1 MIGVP
6 LGIWGARNRRVEV
19 VLRSLLDFMQT
30 MPAFVYLIPAVILFG
45 LGRVPAVIA
54 TIVFAMPPVVRLTTL
69 GIRQVREELLEA
81 GRSFG
86 STDAQL
92 LWKIQLPNALPS
104 IMAGVNQTIMMALSM
119 VVVASMI
126 GAGGLGEYVLSGI
139 QRLDIGIGFEGG
151 LGVVLLAIILDRLTE
166 SFGVKSKKKKKVVS
180 TPVKPAAAREHRSD
194 LSNTAS
200 PRSQILNRKISESEM
215 NNSFIKS
222 LIVKIVTPAIVAFG
236 AGANPA
242 MSAEPL
248 KSRRHELGRRARGR
262 QCREVRARDEAPAA
276 GAVRS
281 GGYRHPVSGRVARR
295 SRHHGR
301 RLAAGDARPVLRA
314 LQERRSTTSASSTR
328 AARTAGR
335 FPRMCPSRSSR
346 RSKT

>member
-1 MIGVP
+1 MNGSSSSIFGKFAEDAVNFLFSHFRGGFDAFSAALGAVIKVLEDGLGAVPFIAMLVILMALALWRKGVVFSAFVGVTLYAINYMGLWAQTVSTLALVIAATFFSLVIGVP
-6 LGIWGARNRRVEV
+6 LGIWGARSNRAEV

-45 LGRVPAVIA
+45 LGCVPAVIA

-166 SFGVKSKKKKKVVS
+166 SFGVKAKKAKKAKKKKVIS
-180 TPVKPAAAREHRSD
+180 TPVTPSKAAQ
-194 LSNTAS
+194 T
-200 PRSQILNRKISESEM
+200 
-215 NNSFIKS
+215 
-222 LIVKIVTPAIVAFG
+222 
-236 AGANPA
+236 
-242 MSAEPL
+242 
-248 KSRRHELGRRARGR
+248 
-262 QCREVRARDEAPAA
+262 
-276 GAVRS
+276 
-281 GGYRHPVSGRVARR
+281 
-295 SRHHGR
+295 
-301 RLAAGDARPVLRA
+301 
-314 LQERRSTTSASSTR
+314 
-328 AARTAGR
+328 
-335 FPRMCPSRSSR
+335 
-346 RSKT
+346 

>member
-1 MIGVP
+1 MLVILMVLALWRKGVVFAVFVGAALYVINYMGLWAQTVSTLALVVAATFFSLVIGVP

-166 SFGVKSKKKKKVVS
+166 SFGVKAKKKKKVIS
-180 TPVKPAAAREHRSD
+180 TPAKPAAA
-194 LSNTAS
+194 
-200 PRSQILNRKISESEM
+200 Q
-215 NNSFIKS
+215 
-222 LIVKIVTPAIVAFG
+222 
-236 AGANPA
+236 ANA
-242 MSAEPL
+242 
-248 KSRRHELGRRARGR
+248 
-262 QCREVRARDEAPAA
+262 Q
-276 GAVRS
+276 
-281 GGYRHPVSGRVARR
+281 
-295 SRHHGR
+295 
-301 RLAAGDARPVLRA
+301 
-314 LQERRSTTSASSTR
+314 T
-328 AARTAGR
+328 
-335 FPRMCPSRSSR
+335 
-346 RSKT
+346 

>member
-1 MIGVP
+1 MNASVIGKFAEGAVNYLFEHFRGGFDAFSSGLGAVVELLENGLAAVPFIAMLVILVAIALWRRGVVFAIFVGLALEAIQYMGLWTQTVSTLALVIAATFFSLAVGVP
-6 LGIWGARNRRVEV
+6 LGIWGARNNRVEV

-86 STDAQL
+86 STDWQL

-151 LGVVLLAIILDRLTE
+151 LGVVLLAIVLDRLTE
-166 SFGVKSKKKKKVVS
+166 SFGVKAKKAKKA
-180 TPVKPAAAREHRSD
+180 KP
-194 LSNTAS
+194 L
-200 PRSQILNRKISESEM
+200 
-215 NNSFIKS
+215 
-222 LIVKIVTPAIVAFG
+222 
-236 AGANPA
+236 
-242 MSAEPL
+242 
-248 KSRRHELGRRARGR
+248 
-262 QCREVRARDEAPAA
+262 
-276 GAVRS
+276 
-281 GGYRHPVSGRVARR
+281 
-295 SRHHGR
+295 
-301 RLAAGDARPVLRA
+301 
-314 LQERRSTTSASSTR
+314 
-328 AARTAGR
+328 ARTA
-335 FPRMCPSRSSR
+335 
-346 RSKT
+346 KTG

>member
-1 MIGVP
+1 MALELGLSALPFVAMLGVFVALAFWRRGWAFAAFVGLALGVINYMGLWSQTVSTLALVMAATLLSLLVGVP
-6 LGIWGARNRRVEV
+6 LGIWGARSSRAGV

-69 GIRQVREELLEA
+69 GIRQVRPELLEA

-86 STDAQL
+86 STEAQL

-151 LGVVLLAIILDRLTE
+151 LGVVLLAIVLDRLTE
-166 SFGVKSKKKKKVVS
+166 SFGVRKTQPPKAAKSKS
-180 TPVKPAAAREHRSD
+180 
-194 LSNTAS
+194 
-200 PRSQILNRKISESEM
+200 
-215 NNSFIKS
+215 
-222 LIVKIVTPAIVAFG
+222 VTSG
-236 AGANPA
+236 TANP
-242 MSAEPL
+242 
-248 KSRRHELGRRARGR
+248 
-262 QCREVRARDEAPAA
+262 
-276 GAVRS
+276 
-281 GGYRHPVSGRVARR
+281 
-295 SRHHGR
+295 
-301 RLAAGDARPVLRA
+301 
-314 LQERRSTTSASSTR
+314 
-328 AARTAGR
+328 
-335 FPRMCPSRSSR
+335 
-346 RSKT
+346 

>member
-1 MIGVP
+1 MNNSSVIGTFAESAVNFLFNHFRGGFDAFSAALGAVVKLLEDGLGAIPFMAMLVIFVALALWRRGIVFAVFVGLALQAIHYMGLWTQTVSTLALVIAATFFSLVIGVP
-6 LGIWGARNRRVEV
+6 LGIWGARNKRVEL

-54 TIVFAMPPVVRLTTL
+54 TVVFAMPPVVRLTTL

-119 VVVASMI
+119 VVIASMI

-151 LGVVLLAIILDRLTE
+151 LGVVLLAIVLDRLTE
-166 SFGVKSKKKKKVVS
+166 SFGVRAKKKVKTV
-180 TPVKPAAAREHRSD
+180 TRTMKPGASGAAR
-194 LSNTAS
+194 N
-200 PRSQILNRKISESEM
+200 
-215 NNSFIKS
+215 
-222 LIVKIVTPAIVAFG
+222 
-236 AGANPA
+236 
-242 MSAEPL
+242 
-248 KSRRHELGRRARGR
+248 
-262 QCREVRARDEAPAA
+262 
-276 GAVRS
+276 
-281 GGYRHPVSGRVARR
+281 
-295 SRHHGR
+295 
-301 RLAAGDARPVLRA
+301 
-314 LQERRSTTSASSTR
+314 
-328 AARTAGR
+328 
-335 FPRMCPSRSSR
+335 
-346 RSKT
+346 

>member
-1 MIGVP
+1 MNSSVIGKFVENIVNYLFLHFRTGFDAFSAGLGAVVKLLEDGLGIIPFAAMLVFLVGIALWRRGVVFAVFVGLALQAIQYMGLWSQTVSTLALVMAATFFSLVIGVP
-6 LGIWGARNRRVEV
+6 LGIWGARNNRVEV

-54 TIVFAMPPVVRLTTL
+54 TIVFSMPPVVRLTTL

-86 STDAQL
+86 STDLQL

-151 LGVVLLAIILDRLTE
+151 LGVVLLAIVLDRLTE
-166 SFGVKSKKKKKVVS
+166 SFGVKSRKS
-180 TPVKPAAAREHRSD
+180 KPGSRINKAA
-194 LSNTAS
+194 T
-200 PRSQILNRKISESEM
+200 
-215 NNSFIKS
+215 
-222 LIVKIVTPAIVAFG
+222 
-236 AGANPA
+236 
-242 MSAEPL
+242 
-248 KSRRHELGRRARGR
+248 
-262 QCREVRARDEAPAA
+262 
-276 GAVRS
+276 
-281 GGYRHPVSGRVARR
+281 
-295 SRHHGR
+295 
-301 RLAAGDARPVLRA
+301 GDKA
-314 LQERRSTTSASSTR
+314 
-328 AARTAGR
+328 
-335 FPRMCPSRSSR
+335 
-346 RSKT
+346 

>member
-1 MIGVP
+1 MNSSIFGKFADDAVNFLFSHFRGGFDAFSAALGAVIKLLEDGLGAVPFIAMLVILMGLALWRRGVVFAVFVGAALYVINYMGLWAQTVSTLALVIAATFFSLVIGVP

-166 SFGVKSKKKKKVVS
+166 SFGVKSKKSKKKVIS
-180 TPVKPAAAREHRSD
+180 TPAKPAAAGS
-194 LSNTAS
+194 TA
-200 PRSQILNRKISESEM
+200 Q
-215 NNSFIKS
+215 
-222 LIVKIVTPAIVAFG
+222 T
-236 AGANPA
+236 
-242 MSAEPL
+242 
-248 KSRRHELGRRARGR
+248 
-262 QCREVRARDEAPAA
+262 
-276 GAVRS
+276 
-281 GGYRHPVSGRVARR
+281 
-295 SRHHGR
+295 
-301 RLAAGDARPVLRA
+301 
-314 LQERRSTTSASSTR
+314 
-328 AARTAGR
+328 
-335 FPRMCPSRSSR
+335 
-346 RSKT
+346 

>member
-1 MIGVP
+1 MNASIIGQFAEQAVNFLFLHFRGGFDAFSAALGALVKLLEDGLAAIPFVAMVVILVAFSVWRRGFVFAAFVGVALFTIHYMGLWAQTISTLALVIAATAFSLVIGVP
-6 LGIWGARNRRVEV
+6 LGIWGARRPRVGI

-69 GIRQVREELLEA
+69 GILQVREELVEA

-151 LGVVLLAIILDRLTE
+151 LGVVLLAIVLDRLTE
-166 SFGVKSKKKKKVVS
+166 SFGMKSKKKS
-180 TPVKPAAAREHRSD
+180 RKPSAKQEAGKCAKG
-194 LSNTAS
+194 NTAS
-200 PRSQILNRKISESEM
+200 
-215 NNSFIKS
+215 
-222 LIVKIVTPAIVAFG
+222 A
-236 AGANPA
+236 
-242 MSAEPL
+242 
-248 KSRRHELGRRARGR
+248 
-262 QCREVRARDEAPAA
+262 
-276 GAVRS
+276 
-281 GGYRHPVSGRVARR
+281 
-295 SRHHGR
+295 
-301 RLAAGDARPVLRA
+301 
-314 LQERRSTTSASSTR
+314 
-328 AARTAGR
+328 
-335 FPRMCPSRSSR
+335 
-346 RSKT
+346 

>member
-1 MIGVP
+1 MNNSSVIGTFAESAVNFLFNHFRGGFDAFSAALGAVVKLLEDGLGAIPFMAMLVIFVALALWRRGIVFAVFVGLALQAIHYMGLWSQTVSTLALVIAATFFSLVIGVP
-6 LGIWGARNRRVEV
+6 LGIWGARNKRVEL

-54 TIVFAMPPVVRLTTL
+54 TVVFAMPPVVRLTTL

-119 VVVASMI
+119 VVIASMI

-151 LGVVLLAIILDRLTE
+151 LGVVLLAIVLDRLTE
-166 SFGVKSKKKKKVVS
+166 SFGVRAKKKVKTV
-180 TPVKPAAAREHRSD
+180 TRTMKPGASGAAR
-194 LSNTAS
+194 N
-200 PRSQILNRKISESEM
+200 
-215 NNSFIKS
+215 
-222 LIVKIVTPAIVAFG
+222 
-236 AGANPA
+236 
-242 MSAEPL
+242 
-248 KSRRHELGRRARGR
+248 
-262 QCREVRARDEAPAA
+262 
-276 GAVRS
+276 
-281 GGYRHPVSGRVARR
+281 
-295 SRHHGR
+295 
-301 RLAAGDARPVLRA
+301 
-314 LQERRSTTSASSTR
+314 
-328 AARTAGR
+328 
-335 FPRMCPSRSSR
+335 
-346 RSKT
+346 

>member
-1 MIGVP
+1 MNPSIIGQFAENSVNFLFLHFRGGFDAFSAALGAVVKLLEDGLAAIPFAAMVVLLVALAVWRRGVGFGAFTGLALLAIHYMGLWAQTVSTLALVVAATAFSLVIGVP
-6 LGIWGARNRRVEV
+6 LGIWGARSRRAGM

-69 GIRQVREELLEA
+69 GILQVREELIEA

-86 STDAQL
+86 STNSQL

-151 LGVVLLAIILDRLTE
+151 LGVVLLAIVLDRLTE
-166 SFGVKSKKKKKVVS
+166 SFGVKPRKARKPVVA
-180 TPVKPAAAREHRSD
+180 KPAGG
-194 LSNTAS
+194 TAG
-200 PRSQILNRKISESEM
+200 N
-215 NNSFIKS
+215 
-222 LIVKIVTPAIVAFG
+222 
-236 AGANPA
+236 
-242 MSAEPL
+242 
-248 KSRRHELGRRARGR
+248 
-262 QCREVRARDEAPAA
+262 AA
-276 GAVRS
+276 G
-281 GGYRHPVSGRVARR
+281 
-295 SRHHGR
+295 
-301 RLAAGDARPVLRA
+301 
-314 LQERRSTTSASSTR
+314 T
-328 AARTAGR
+328 
-335 FPRMCPSRSSR
+335 
-346 RSKT
+346 

>member
-1 MIGVP
+1 MNSGIFGQFAENAVNFLFSHFRGGFDAFSAALGAVIKVLEDGLGAVPFIAMLVILMALALWRRGVVFSAFVGVALYAIHYMGLWEQTVSTLALVIAATFFSLVIGVP
-6 LGIWGARNRRVEV
+6 LGIWGARKKRVEV

-69 GIRQVREELLEA
+69 GIKQVREELLEA

-166 SFGVKSKKKKKVVS
+166 SFGVKAKKAKKKVIS
-180 TPVKPAAAREHRSD
+180 TPTKPATPGK
-194 LSNTAS
+194 TA
-200 PRSQILNRKISESEM
+200 Q
-215 NNSFIKS
+215 
-222 LIVKIVTPAIVAFG
+222 T
-236 AGANPA
+236 
-242 MSAEPL
+242 
-248 KSRRHELGRRARGR
+248 
-262 QCREVRARDEAPAA
+262 
-276 GAVRS
+276 
-281 GGYRHPVSGRVARR
+281 
-295 SRHHGR
+295 
-301 RLAAGDARPVLRA
+301 
-314 LQERRSTTSASSTR
+314 
-328 AARTAGR
+328 
-335 FPRMCPSRSSR
+335 
-346 RSKT
+346 